1 MEKGKLFMTAVTE
14 TISMKVLKEEADM
27 TVIIVTVAVIM
38 IGIMTM
44 FVTKIQGRDT
54 VHGQRDPGG
63 NLDLDLDHDPNP
75 LLNLKAKGPL
85 VLIWHHLLRA

>member
-1 MEKGKLFMTAVTE
+1 MYCLSFYTLDRYVPF
-14 TISMKVLKEEADM
+14 V
-27 TVIIVTVAVIM
+27 
-38 IGIMTM
+38 GIMTM

-75 LLNLKAKGPL
+75 LLNLKGTLTSIFSSSIVL
-85 VLIWHHLLRA
+85 VGYKLSS